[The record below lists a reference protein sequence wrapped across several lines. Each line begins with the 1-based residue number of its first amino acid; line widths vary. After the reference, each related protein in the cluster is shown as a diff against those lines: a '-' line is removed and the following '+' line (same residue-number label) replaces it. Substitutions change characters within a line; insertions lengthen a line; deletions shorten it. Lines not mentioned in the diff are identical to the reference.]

1 MVSSSK
7 IIIESFNRTNAV
19 PNLLDY
25 YVKNK
30 FLNLLL
36 SFATVFEYRKH
47 ITLPGVF
54 VTLVKVFK

>member
-1 MVSSSK
+1 MVSSST
-7 IIIESFNRTNAV
+7 IIIESFNKTNAV

-47 ITLPGVF
+47 ITLPRVL
-54 VTLVKVFK
+54 VT